1 MTPRVDADAD
11 VDARDDVDV
20 ALNARAPNPAWT
32 KAPWASIST
41 SNRPRSTRGF
51 ERRPP
56 RASDADVRDEDR
68 VRRRQDAAEEFSL
81 RQGGEPPAVPLHLVV
96 GGPAPAAQESSALAH
111 VNRAG

>member
-1 MTPRVDADAD
+1 MTPRVDVDADAE
-11 VDARDDVDV
+11 ATHDVDV

-56 RASDADVRDEDR
+56 RASDADVRDED
-68 VRRRQDAAEEFSL
+68 
-81 RQGGEPPAVPLHLVV
+81 
-96 GGPAPAAQESSALAH
+96 
-111 VNRAG
+111 AGA